1 METDT
6 WPRDEVK
13 AFLAD
18 KVCVKVNPGK
28 GPDQKKRMDDF
39 GVKAVPAMILISPDG
54 QELVRAAGKPAP
66 GTFTSYFV
74 NQRWN
79 DMIAAEKAQDWKATA
94 GHAFILTTWFPGT
107 EAANRAEGI
116 IASRGEQ
123 ADFKAALEAAK
134 SANERAVLL
143 GKANLL
149 LQDKTKKNEAIEA
162 FRAVIA
168 AHADSKEAE
177 AAKAALK
184 KLGVKLD
191 APAKK

>member
-13 AFLAD
+13 TFLAD

-39 GVKAVPAMILISPDG
+39 GVKTVPAMILISPEG

-66 GTFTSYFV
+66 GAFTSYFV

-79 DMIAAEKAQDWKATA
+79 DMIATEKAQDWKATA
-94 GHAFILTTWFPGT
+94 GHAFILRTWFPGT
-107 EAANRAEGI
+107 EAAKRADGI
-116 IASRGEQ
+116 VASHGEQ
-123 ADFKAALEAAK
+123 AEFKAALEAAK
-134 SANERAVLL
+134 IANERAVLL

-149 LQDKTKKNEAIEA
+149 LQDKKKAEAIDA
-162 FRAVIA
+162 FKAVIA
-168 AHADSKEAE
+168 THPDSKEAE

-184 KLGVKLD
+184 KLGVKMD
-191 APAKK
+191 APGKK

>member
-13 AFLAD
+13 TFLAD

-28 GPDQKKRMDDF
+28 GPDQKKRMDEF
-39 GVKAVPAMILISPDG
+39 GVKAVPAMILISPEG
-54 QELVRAAGKPAP
+54 KELVRAAGKPAP

-94 GHAFILTTWFPGT
+94 EHAFILTTWFPGT
-107 EAANRAEGI
+107 EAAQRAESM
-116 IASRGEQ
+116 IAAHGE
-123 ADFKAALEAAK
+123 DPTFKAALEAAK
-134 SANERAVLL
+134 TANERAILL

-149 LQDKTKKNEAIEA
+149 LQDKKKAEAIDA
-162 FRAVIA
+162 FKAVIA
-168 AHADSKEAE
+168 AHPDSKEAE

-191 APAKK
+191 APGKK

>member
-13 AFLAD
+13 TFLAD

-28 GPDQKKRMDDF
+28 GNDQKKRMDDF
-39 GVKAVPAMILISPDG
+39 GVKAVPTMILMSPEG
-54 QELVRAAGKPAP
+54 KELVRAAGKPPP
-66 GTFTSYFV
+66 GQFTAYFV

-79 DMIAAEKAQDWKATA
+79 DMVDAEKAQDWKAA
-94 GHAFILTTWFPGT
+94 AEHAFILTTWFPGT
-107 EAANRAEGI
+107 EAAERARSILAAHAEDPTF
-116 IASRGEQ
+116 R
-123 ADFKAALEAAK
+123 AALEAAK
-134 SANERAVLL
+134 TANERAVLL

-149 LQDKTKKNEAIEA
+149 LQDKKKAEAIDA
-162 FRAVIA
+162 FKAVIA
-168 AHADSKEAE
+168 AHPDSKEAE

-191 APAKK
+191 VPAKK